1 MKKVVLCLLV
11 AVAVTGVACAGTRY
25 YACGHTAP
33 CAGGDVDMRFACY
46 SCQAAEKAAAEAAKK
61 AEDAANA
68 AAQGAAKGAR
78 DYNDKRVSSPNAAN
92 ACHTYSGSNYGVC
105 EDAYLNSYSNH
116 RKAELGKY
124 QEEDQ

>member
-11 AVAVTGVACAGTRY
+11 AVAVTGFACAGTRY

-33 CAGGDVDMRFACY
+33 CAGNDVDMRSACY
-46 SCQAAEKAAAEAAKK
+46 SCQAAAEAAKK
-61 AEDAANA
+61 AEDAAKKTAEA
-68 AAQGAAKGAR
+68 AAHGAARAAR
-78 DYNDKRVSSPNAAN
+78 DYNNEKVSSPNASN
-92 ACHTYSGSNYGVC
+92 ACSGYGGSDYGVC